1 MQCKRPTSSTG
12 FVRELRFARE
22 TVQATAAFM
31 AQTGRVPHCQL
42 STSSNYLS
50 SSEPLSRPM
59 SHPLPALW
67 RSSPV
72 SWTEQGLLAL
82 GPVPNLRAGA
92 HRLRSAVK
100 KQRAS
105 VLPACASAQHHLP
118 AEGQGGSVST
128 QPARTG
134 HRRDPR
140 PPRLLHRDTRA
151 AVTTGLSRQSRQAA
165 PRAARSPPPPSR
177 RHPRPPRGPPRLLPA
192 ALASA
197 GPGHH
202 RGCGR
207 AAGARRRYRGRG
219 AERSLPRRGHVASP
233 LSARHVAA
241 GPGRGPGGLLGAGAG
256 NGRLGRDGV
265 GGSLQGSDRNWKV
278 NIK

>member
-59 SHPLPALW
+59 SHMLPALW

-100 KQRAS
+100 KQRAP

-165 PRAARSPPPPSR
+165 PRAARSPPHHPAATPDPPGVPRGSSPPPS
-177 RHPRPPRGPPRLLPA
+177 PRQGRATTGGAGGRPGHGAGTAAEERSGAYPA
-192 ALASA
+192 AAMLPRRS
-197 GPGHH
+197 PPVTW
-202 RGCGR
+202 RRGR
-207 AAGARRRYRGRG
+207 AAGRAGCSAQGRG
-219 AERSLPRRGHVASP
+219 TGSWGGTGSEVACRGATET
-233 LSARHVAA
+233 
-241 GPGRGPGGLLGAGAG
+241 G
-256 NGRLGRDGV
+256 
-265 GGSLQGSDRNWKV
+265 K
-278 NIK
+278 

>member
-59 SHPLPALW
+59 SHMLPALW

-100 KQRAS
+100 KQRAP

-118 AEGQGGSVST
+118 TEGQGGSVST

-165 PRAARSPPPPSR
+165 PRAARSPPPTIPPPPPTPQGSPAAPPRRPRLGRAGPPQGVRAGGRGTAPVPRPRSGAELTPPRPCCLAALRPSR
-177 RHPRPPRGPPRLLPA
+177 GGG
-192 ALASA
+192 A
-197 GPGHH
+197 GP
-202 RGCGR
+202 RAGR
-207 AAGARRRYRGRG
+207 AARRRGGERAAGEGRGR
-219 AERSLPRRGHVASP
+219 R
-233 LSARHVAA
+233 
-241 GPGRGPGGLLGAGAG
+241 
-256 NGRLGRDGV
+256 
-265 GGSLQGSDRNWKV
+265 
-278 NIK
+278 